1 MLPRLTGVRRGGRG
15 IAAKCPAHDDKKQSL
30 GLAEDDGRILIK
42 CYAGC
47 STQSVITALG
57 ITWKDLFNE
66 HIKRPSRETLGDYER
81 PSLPDCYARSPDEPR
96 IHCVYPYVDANN
108 VLLYENVRFH
118 PKGFRQRH
126 FDASGKPVW
135 HLNVIRD
142 IKKRSLNKQQRVFEP
157 V

>member
-1 MLPRLTGVRRGGRG
+1 MELREITSRLTGVRRGGRG
-15 IAAKCPAHDDKKQSL
+15 IAARCPAHDDKKQSL
-30 GLAEDDGRILIK
+30 GLAEDNGRILIK

-96 IHCVYPYVDANN
+96 
-108 VLLYENVRFH
+108 
-118 PKGFRQRH
+118 
-126 FDASGKPVW
+126 
-135 HLNVIRD
+135 
-142 IKKRSLNKQQRVFEP
+142 
-157 V
+157 